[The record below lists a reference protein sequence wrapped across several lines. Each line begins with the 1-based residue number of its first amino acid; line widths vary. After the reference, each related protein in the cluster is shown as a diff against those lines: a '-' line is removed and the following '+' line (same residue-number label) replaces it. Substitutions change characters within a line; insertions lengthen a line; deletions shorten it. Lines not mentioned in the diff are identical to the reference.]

1 MLWLGDL
8 NGCTKSCGGWSG
20 QEPLFS
26 SFVEG
31 TRSSKC
37 QKDLDRE
44 GREILSIC
52 EASECCILNGLKL
65 DDAPLTSSSSV
76 TRPACMAKDR
86 VQDVVNFESED
97 EEELLGTVLDYYI
110 SSADLL
116 PQFESLEVLPKERFS
131 DHCPVLLRWNGYVR
145 KSGTSSVVGS
155 SSVLGWSISKIPDVP
170 SEYEQLK
177 QRSAYIMSRHSDLPT
192 VKTLIAEGE
201 SEMAYRTIH
210 LIIREALEEAGA
222 SLRASDGSRRD
233 CGTPRVAALPVKT
246 WFDSEARTV
255 HRAWQK
261 LRFEKAGAKKRG
273 TLDIALEIACAA
285 ARQRYRRL
293 RLEKMMQFSKEWE
306 RFWEDVRCDHVSVW
320 NILRRISGKIA
331 TMSCMASPEEQRRHI
346 SELSLIQENADF
358 DEPSSG
364 SN

>member
-1 MLWLGDL
+1 MAVALKGSLFNSANDVVLVVSYITRLSWKSHKKYQSSLGTSLYSLMKLFLIRLRNSGYSVLWLGDL

-116 PQFESLEVLPKERFS
+116 SQFESLEVLPKERF
-131 DHCPVLLRWNGYVR
+131 
-145 KSGTSSVVGS
+145 
-155 SSVLGWSISKIPDVP
+155 
-170 SEYEQLK
+170 
-177 QRSAYIMSRHSDLPT
+177 
-192 VKTLIAEGE
+192 
-201 SEMAYRTIH
+201 
-210 LIIREALEEAGA
+210 
-222 SLRASDGSRRD
+222 
-233 CGTPRVAALPVKT
+233 
-246 WFDSEARTV
+246 
-255 HRAWQK
+255 
-261 LRFEKAGAKKRG
+261 
-273 TLDIALEIACAA
+273 
-285 ARQRYRRL
+285 
-293 RLEKMMQFSKEWE
+293 
-306 RFWEDVRCDHVSVW
+306 
-320 NILRRISGKIA
+320 
-331 TMSCMASPEEQRRHI
+331 
-346 SELSLIQENADF
+346 
-358 DEPSSG
+358 
-364 SN
+364 